1 MRASPREGLTSGF
14 FLALFKRKDGEEG
27 KKGKADED
35 DGEMAKKR
43 KRKKRKKRKRKHDQ
57 SVPVI
62 NNVEKTKRRKK
73 VDVEENNAI
82 TEAKEH

>member
-43 KRKKRKKRKRKHDQ
+43 KKRKKRKRKHDQ

-62 NNVEKTKRRKK
+62 SNVEKTKRRKK

-82 TEAKEH
+82 TEAKEN

>member
-43 KRKKRKKRKRKHDQ
+43 KKKKKRKRKHDQ

-62 NNVEKTKRRKK
+62 SNVEKTKRRKK

-82 TEAKEH
+82 TEAKEN

>member
-14 FLALFKRKDGEEG
+14 FLALFTRKDGEEG
-27 KKGKADED
+27 TKGKAGED

-43 KRKKRKKRKRKHDQ
+43 KKKKKRKRKHDQ

-62 NNVEKTKRRKK
+62 NNVEITKRRKK

-82 TEAKEH
+82 TEAKEN